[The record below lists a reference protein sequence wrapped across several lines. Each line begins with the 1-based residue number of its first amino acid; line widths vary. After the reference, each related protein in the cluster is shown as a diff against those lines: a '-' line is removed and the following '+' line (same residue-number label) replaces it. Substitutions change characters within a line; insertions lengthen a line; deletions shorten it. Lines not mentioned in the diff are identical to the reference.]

1 MIRAMTERV
10 EFGNQSQRGTR
21 MSKAGSIFRQFLTF
35 NRYLMPYW
43 SLEALV
49 LLIVFLTSFLGL
61 LGPYLTRITIDQAF
75 GKHDLYLFNMLIL
88 AGFILTVFQGSLS
101 VIQQYLSAYI
111 GRRLT
116 FDLRSDYT
124 RHLFRLSFIDF
135 HRRPTGEQ
143 IYRLGPDI
151 DTVSTLATDSIPQ
164 IIISATRLVFLLV
177 ICFYLNW
184 KLTLITVVLSP
195 LFYLQARFF
204 GLRQKSVTRKI
215 KQKSQDTTT
224 LIQDTLANIKL
235 IKAFNQ
241 GMRAVRDYLHQR
253 IAIIRL
259 SLKLVRLNIFGN
271 LSAGVLNSLVLLGF
285 SYYIGY
291 QVIKGRLTL
300 GTLVAL
306 ILYLTQLFAALK
318 SLGRLARGVMVRFV
332 SWERVQQTLHIP
344 PEEEKSGAVSPFS
357 VRGEIGYQSVLFGYR
372 PGVPVIKNV
381 SFRINPG
388 EYVGI
393 VGPSGCGKTTLL
405 LLLLRL
411 LRPWKGSVTID
422 GYDLEDIRWRLLQ
435 PFLGVALQEAYV
447 LNRSVADNLRFGVPG
462 ASEEEMWRALALA
475 DLEETV
481 RDMEDGLATV
491 VGEAGGS
498 LSEGQR
504 QRLNIARAVMRRPSI
519 LILDEATSAI
529 GFDSEGR
536 ILVRLREQLPRTTLL
551 VVSHRLTHL
560 QDSDRI
566 LVFQEGE
573 LVEEGSPRELM
584 AAGGLYHYL
593 FQEQFRNPGKKS

>member
-1 MIRAMTERV
+1 MTRNE
-10 EFGNQSQRGTR
+10 
-21 MSKAGSIFRQFLTF
+21 SIFKQFLTF
-35 NRYLMPYW
+35 NRYLIPYW

-124 RHLFRLSFIDF
+124 HHLFRLSFSDF

-164 IIISATRLVFLLV
+164 IIISSTRLVFLLG

-184 KLTLITVVLSP
+184 KLTLITIVLSP
-195 LFYLQARFF
+195 LFYLHARFF
-204 GLRQKSVTRKI
+204 GLRQKSITRKI
-215 KQKSQDTTT
+215 KQKSQDTTA
-224 LIQDTLANIKL
+224 LIQDTLINIKL
-235 IKAFNQ
+235 IKAFNR
-241 GMRAVRDYLHQR
+241 GMGAVRDYLHQR

-271 LSAGVLNSLVLLGF
+271 LSAGILNSLVLIGF

-291 QVIKGRLTL
+291 QVIEGRLTL

-318 SLGRLARGVMVRFV
+318 SLGRLGRAVMVKFV
-332 SWERVQQTLHIP
+332 SWERVQQTLHLP
-344 PEEEKSGAVSPFS
+344 REEEKSGAVSLPA
-357 VRGEIGYQSVLFGYR
+357 VTGEIGYQSVSFGYR
-372 PGVPVIKNV
+372 PGVPVIDNI

-405 LLLLRL
+405 MLLLRL
-411 LRPWKGSVTID
+411 LRPWRGAITVD
-422 GYDLEDIRWRLLQ
+422 GHDLKDIRWRSLQ
-435 PFLGVALQEAYV
+435 PFMGVALQEAYV
-447 LNRSVADNLRFGVPG
+447 LNRSLAENLRFGMPQ
-462 ASEEEMWRALALA
+462 ASEEDMWRALDIA

-481 RDMEDGLATV
+481 REMEDGLETL
-491 VGEAGGS
+491 VGEAGSS

-504 QRLNIARAVMRRPSI
+504 QRLNIARAVMRQPRI

-529 GFDSEGR
+529 GFDSEAR
-536 ILVRLREQLPRTTLL
+536 IFSRFREKLPRTTFLC
-551 VVSHRLTHL
+551 VSHRLGSHRGA
-560 QDSDRI
+560 DRI
-566 LVFQEGE
+566 LVLRAGV
-573 LVEEGSPRELM
+573 LIEEGSHQKLM
-584 AAGGLYHYL
+584 EDRGFYRFL
-593 FQEQFRNPGKKS
+593 FENQFQNPETVHKFQNPNDEIRRNVQ